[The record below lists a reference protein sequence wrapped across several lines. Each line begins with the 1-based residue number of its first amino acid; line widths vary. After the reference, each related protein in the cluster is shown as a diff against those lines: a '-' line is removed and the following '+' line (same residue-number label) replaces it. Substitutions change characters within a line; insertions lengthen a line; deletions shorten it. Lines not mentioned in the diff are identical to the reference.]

1 MIRKRNDSEVIRHF
15 FDAVGEE
22 KARRIRRLALE
33 IEIKDKEKWRSLRGF
48 VRTSIL
54 IPCKKLVTTRMTEIP
69 CRDFGPSSLG
79 DFLENK

>member
-1 MIRKRNDSEVIRHF
+1 MIRKRNDIGVIRHF

-33 IEIKDKEKWRSLRGF
+33 IEIKDEEKWRESPGF
-48 VRTSIL
+48 RSYVYPDPL
-54 IPCKKLVTTRMTEIP
+54 QELVTTRMTKIP
-69 CRDFGPSSLG
+69 CRDFGPSRLG